1 MTAIVALDTETTGL
15 SLTDDIWEFAGIRRE
30 EDGTQTELHLFI
42 EHDEDKCRDLPQ
54 RFRDDHTA
62 RYDPDLAVSPRNAAI
77 LIALFLAGKAHVV
90 GCVPNFDTERIALLL
105 RRFGIEPGWHYHLI
119 CAEVLVVG
127 YLAGLAAQRRFL
139 GLTDGPAFRMPT
151 LPWNSN
157 ALSASIGVEPPTDTR
172 HTAMGDAR
180 WVMQIYDRVMGTEP
194 AQEASC
200 AFHGAIQ
207 PPAKLSTQVG
217 EISGLNVCEGL
228 S

>member
-30 EDGTQTELHLFI
+30 EDGTETELHLFI
-42 EHDEDKCRDLPQ
+42 EHDEDKCAELPE
-54 RFRDDHTA
+54 RFLTDHLA
-62 RYDPDLAVSPRNAAI
+62 RYDADLAVSQYGAAT

-105 RRFGIEPGWHYHLI
+105 RRFGMEPGWHHHVV
-119 CAEVLVVG
+119 CAEVLAVG
-127 YLAGLAAQRRFL
+127 YLKGIEAQRRFL
-139 GLTDGPAFRMPT
+139 GLKGGPVFKIPQGS
-151 LPWNSN
+151 WNSDG
-157 ALSASIGVEPPTDTR
+157 LSRRIGVEPPTDTR

-180 WVMQIYDRVMGTEP
+180 WALQIYDRVMGTEP

-200 AFHGAIQ
+200 AFHGLIQ